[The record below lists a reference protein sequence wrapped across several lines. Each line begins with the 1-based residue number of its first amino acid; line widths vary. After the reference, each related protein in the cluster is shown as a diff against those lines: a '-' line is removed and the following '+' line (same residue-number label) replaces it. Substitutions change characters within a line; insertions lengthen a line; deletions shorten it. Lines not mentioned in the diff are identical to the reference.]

1 MSHFRSFLAF
11 SGPFSGAFSVALAVV
26 LPGAL
31 LLAGCHPIDQTD
43 FRPKAAVSNL
53 PPPPPPVPEPETRTA
68 LVTIDYV
75 KDNPDF
81 RTALTNVIKV
91 VETRR
96 PGVLYDIVATIATA
110 AEAPAARVR
119 AADAMTVVEAAG
131 VIPARI
137 QLGLRLI
144 PGQKPPQVRV
154 YLR

>member
-1 MSHFRSFLAF
+1 MSQFRSYF
-11 SGPFSGAFSVALAVV
+11 ALAMA

-31 LLAGCHPIDQTD
+31 LLGGCHLIDQTD
-43 FRPKAAVSNL
+43 FRPKVAVSNL

-81 RTALTNVIKV
+81 RTALTNAIKV
-91 VETRR
+91 VEARR
-96 PGVLYDIVATIATA
+96 PGVLYDVVATIATA
-110 AEAPAARVR
+110 ADAPAARVR
-119 AADAMTVVEAAG
+119 AADAMTAVEAAG

>member
-1 MSHFRSFLAF
+1 MSQFRSFLSFSRAF
-11 SGPFSGAFSVALAVV
+11 SGALAMA

-31 LLAGCHPIDQTD
+31 LLAGCHLIDQTD
-43 FRPKAAVSNL
+43 FRPKAAMSNL
-53 PPPPPPVPEPETRTA
+53 PPPPPVPQPETRTA

-81 RTALTNVIKV
+81 RTALTNVIKL
-91 VETRR
+91 VEARR
-96 PGVLYDIVATIATA
+96 PGVLYDVVATIATA